1 MFITLK
7 DQKNYQEDYFIINN
21 QMSLLTFFF
30 VIQEIL
36 NQKRIYQIILLILNS
51 VLNLKRQMILLELKI
66 FTGVRV
72 SFVKFFIS
80 LNKYN

>member
-21 QMSLLTFFF
+21 QMSLLSFFF

-72 SFVKFFIS
+72 FIC
-80 LNKYN
+80 KIFHIIKQI